1 MKRFVTVMIA
11 SAAMVLG
18 ASGIAHADPD
28 TDFTN
33 QLHTYG
39 IYGQKDYNAWIAKI
53 ACKRLYTNVDH
64 DAFQSAKFISAQLQT
79 GSTTEQSWQFL
90 GAAIDYY
97 CPEQRVVLDRAA
109 AASPR
114 A

>member
-1 MKRFVTVMIA
+1 MKRLATVLIA
-11 SAAMVLG
+11 SAAMVFG
-18 ASGIAHADPD
+18 ASGVAHADPD
-28 TDFTN
+28 TDFGN

-53 ACKRLYTNVDH
+53 ACKRLYTNVDP
-64 DAFQSAKFISAQLQT
+64 DAYRSAAFVGAQLQT
-79 GSTTEQSWQFL
+79 GSTTAQAWQFL

-109 AASPR
+109 AA
-114 A
+114 

>member
-1 MKRFVTVMIA
+1 MRGPILAVCIA
-11 SAAMVLG
+11 TAALTL
-18 ASGIAHADPD
+18 AAPAHADAD
-28 TDFTN
+28 TDFANT
-33 QLHTYG
+33 LHAYG

-64 DAFQSAKFISAQLQT
+64 DAFHAATFVGAQLQT
-79 GSTTEQSWQFL
+79 GSTTEQAWQFL

-109 AASPR
+109 KA
-114 A
+114 